1 MRWLLLLTLLT
12 LAHGAT
18 PDEVLTRVRAIEP
31 LRAQRVQK
39 GAPLPSD
46 EDIRKAAAGTVVSG
60 VRGTTGWGV
69 AVLNL
74 PIGRLWAGLNDET
87 RHPGY
92 TATAY
97 SELMSGAPCASGRK
111 VFQYLPVPMLDD
123 RWWVSV
129 LRTNQTLQ
137 RDSGGAVREL
147 YFQGGSDPA
156 EVTSAAARKLLP
168 EAAPIRS
175 TRGGWFLVAID
186 PYTTYVEY
194 HSNTDP
200 GEGVPQ
206 SVALKL
212 VARGVRETILAM
224 EKFAKEGHPVC
235 PVF

>member
-1 MRWLLLLTLLT
+1 MLWPFLLFA
-12 LAHGAT
+12 LAQAAT
-18 PDEVLTRVRAIEP
+18 PDQVVARVQAVEP
-31 LRAQRVQK
+31 LRALRAQK
-39 GAPLPSD
+39 GAPAVSV
-46 EDIRKAAAGTVVSG
+46 EDVRKTAQGTIVSG
-60 VRGTTGWGV
+60 VVGTTAWG
-69 AVLNL
+69 AALLNL

-97 SELMSGAPCASGRK
+97 SELMSGEPCASGRK
-111 VFQYLPVPMLDD
+111 VFQYLPVPMVAD

-129 LRTNQTLQ
+129 LRSNQALV
-137 RDSGGAVREL
+137 RESGGAVREL
-147 YFQGGSDPA
+147 YFKGGADPA
-156 EVTSAAARKLLP
+156 EVTSEAARKLMP
-168 EAAPIRS
+168 EAEPITA

-200 GEGVPQ
+200 GAGVPQ

-212 VARGVRETILAM
+212 AARGVRETILAM
-224 EKFAKEGHPVC
+224 DRFAKEGHPVC

>member
-1 MRWLLLLTLLT
+1 MLWLLLATLLT
-12 LAHGAT
+12 VARGAT
-18 PDEVLTRVRAIEP
+18 PDEVVA
-31 LRAQRVQK
+31 RVQAA
-39 GAPLPSD
+39 APMRALRTQKSAPQPS
-46 EDIRKAAAGTVVSG
+46 EEEIRKAASGTIVSG
-60 VRGTTGWGV
+60 VRGTTAWGV

-97 SELMSGAPCASGRK
+97 SELMSGQACASGRK
-111 VFQYLPVPMLDD
+111 VFQYLPVPMVDD

-129 LRTNQTLQ
+129 LRTNQPLQ
-137 RDSGGAVREL
+137 RDSGGAMREL

-156 EVTSAAARKLLP
+156 QVISAAARKLIP

-175 TRGGWFLVAID
+175 TRGGWFLIAID

-206 SVALKL
+206 SLALKL
-212 VARGVRETILAM
+212 AARGVRETILAM